1 MKRVFFYPVMTDSHM
16 LGYCFS
22 FGSLFKLNFCHQYET
37 ARYTAD
43 SCHGSLSN
51 RRTNNLHADM
61 AMNKASSQLT
71 AATTA
76 AAAPINRSMTRDH
89 HSPRYCCTQGLCQV
103 ERTGSSTRSAP
114 STPLHGQLRNTGKKS
129 ERQRDHF
136 QRLLPRVLSLSSS
149 RTIPVPPFF
158 LSESRSRTGGS
169 SLTFLTASLPL
180 LSTGWKSEPRPPFH
194 FKRRFWNR
202 KSVKICNERAAKKDG
217 KDIIFDLEQGLHF
230 IAFDLV
236 QK

>member
-1 MKRVFFYPVMTDSHM
+1 M
-16 LGYCFS
+16 LLRPRTMPGRTYR
-22 FGSLFKLNFCHQYET
+22 LF
-37 ARYTAD
+37 
-43 SCHGSLSN
+43 
-51 RRTNNLHADM
+51 
-61 AMNKASSQLT
+61 
-71 AATTA
+71 
-76 AAAPINRSMTRDH
+76 
-89 HSPRYCCTQGLCQV
+89 
-103 ERTGSSTRSAP
+103 TRSICSLHTASWVTEEHWKEIRETTRP
-114 STPLHGQLRNTGKKS
+114 FPTPPPTRFKPEFISNY
-129 ERQRDHF
+129 
-136 QRLLPRVLSLSSS
+136 PRS
-149 RTIPVPPFF
+149 PFF

-169 SLTFLTASLPL
+169 SPTFLTASLPL